1 MSIVSIVT
9 DNLNKF
15 CELPS
20 LDISVTLSLVLG
32 RCWSKTIVNWLSC
45 TTCIELHEL
54 CKSLPFL
61 YWCFS
66 INLKFWIQ

>member
-32 RCWSKTIVNWLSC
+32 RCWSKAIVNWLSC